1 MHKKRILRCFRYTIS
16 TALAIS
22 MLLGSAGSSLGIAY
36 ARETVEIPIE
46 NEDTEAG
53 DKQATP
59 TPIPALG
66 GVSSSLMDG
75 SEFATETETVSP
87 EPTVSPQPTVTELPA
102 SPTPRPDSGL
112 TVRGFTASSMEVKVG
127 EEVKFNVFAY
137 SGNMKR
143 YPINIMYTYIDP
155 DTDEEIIMKRY
166 DENDKASYAFDKSG
180 IYTIKVY
187 VIDATDCMITKQLTG
202 LTVLPIEVPTPTAE
216 VTITPTAKATVTPTV
231 EATVTPTAEVTVTP
245 TAEVTVTPTVEAT
258 VTPTAK
264 VTVTPTV
271 EATITPIKQ
280 PTVIPTKQPTATSLP
295 TLKAVGIKSLTA
307 SVKSG
312 KAHVGNSIQLK
323 VITIGENE
331 NLKYQFSYKYNG
343 KTTIIKAYN
352 TKATANFKPKKAGTY
367 TLTVKVKDGQGQVV
381 SKSIKSYK
389 VKEKLG
395 VKKVTVSHGSS
406 KLKIKVAAQG
416 TEKNVRYK
424 FVLKKNGKTIQ
435 TRTYKSSKSVT
446 FKNISEGKYS
456 ITVYVKD
463 STKKVAKK
471 TVSYTI
477 K

>member
-1 MHKKRILRCFRYTIS
+1 MHKKRILRCFRFTIS

-36 ARETVEIPIE
+36 ARETAEIPIE
-46 NEDTEAG
+46 NEDTETG
-53 DKQATP
+53 DNQATP
-59 TPIPALG
+59 TPIPGLG
-66 GVSSSLMDG
+66 GVSSSLKDG
-75 SEFATETETVSP
+75 SEFVAETETISLGPTVSP
-87 EPTVSPQPTVTELPA
+87 EPTVTELPA
-102 SPTPRPDSGL
+102 SPTPQPDSGL
-112 TVRGFTASSMEVKVG
+112 TVRGFTASSMEVKAG

-137 SGNMKR
+137 SGNSKR
-143 YPINIMYTYIDP
+143 YPINIMYTYVDP
-155 DTDEEIIMKRY
+155 DTDEEVIMKRY
-166 DENDKASYAFDKSG
+166 DENNKAAYAFDKSG

-187 VIDATDCMITKQLTG
+187 VIDATDCMVTKQLTG
-202 LTVLPIEVPTPTAE
+202 LTVLPTEGPTPTAE
-216 VTITPTAKATVTPTV
+216 VTITPTA
-231 EATVTPTAEVTVTP
+231 EATVTPRVEATVTP

-258 VTPTAK
+258 VTPTAEA
-264 VTVTPTV
+264 TVTPTV
-271 EATITPIKQ
+271 EVTITPIKQ

-295 TLKAVGIKSLTA
+295 TSKTVGIKSLTA

-323 VITIGENE
+323 VTTIGENE

-343 KTTIIKAYN
+343 KTTIMKAYN